1 MLKGE
6 YLYVIDNI
14 NKNMTRCHHSI
25 ELENSMFNGT
35 MRIAFQV
42 GPLLDHHIE
51 EMRKRQLSGVT
62 TFSILPGQS
71 TMKAVTKGY
80 QTQVLEILRSLRRET
95 VAKRAPQDATKLDWR
110 PLELAAYDSKSTDEM
125 IKILVELVE
134 MSPKDKPVM

>member
-1 MLKGE
+1 M
-6 YLYVIDNI
+6 
-14 NKNMTRCHHSI
+14 
-25 ELENSMFNGT
+25 
-35 MRIAFQV
+35 
-42 GPLLDHHIE
+42 
-51 EMRKRQLSGVT
+51 
-62 TFSILPGQS
+62 
-71 TMKAVTKGY
+71 GY